1 MNTAITFL
9 IADNQDITR
18 AGLQAYI
25 SSMLPQPSIV
35 HVHQKKGLI
44 QALGECD
51 AGVVILDYSLFD
63 IQGVEELLILV
74 RRFPAV
80 QWVLFSAELSESLIR
95 RLSAEPHIGMILK
108 ENSADEIRLALKC
121 AAEGQRFLCHQISN
135 LLICNPELTEIRTPL
150 TAAETDILRL
160 IAHGLSVKEIASE
173 RNSSIH
179 TIATHKKN
187 IFRKLGVNNV
197 YEATKYA
204 LWAGLVEMADYYI

>member
-25 SSMLPQPSIV
+25 SSMFADARIAHAQ
-35 HVHQKKGLI
+35 HKKGLI
-44 QALGECD
+44 QELTECD
-51 AGVVILDYSLFD
+51 GGVVVLDYSLFD
-63 IQGVEELLILV
+63 IQGVDELLILV
-74 RRFPAV
+74 RRFPAA
-80 QWVLFSAELSESLIR
+80 QWILFSSELSESLIR
-95 RLSAEPHIGMILK
+95 RLGAEPHIGMILK
-108 ENSADEIRLALKC
+108 ENSGEEIRSALKC
-121 AAEGQRFLCHQISN
+121 AAQGQRFLCHQIAN
-135 LLICNPELTEIRTPL
+135 LLICNPDPADTRSPL
-150 TAAETDILRL
+150 TASETDILRL
-160 IAHGLSVKEIASE
+160 IARGLSVKEIASE

-204 LWAGLVEMADYYI
+204 LRAGLVEMADYYI